1 MLERIFFGTMF
12 SAWLIDTAYLVAY
25 EPDHVRLFLLCMK
38 YTFLGLLRMVGLY

>member
-12 SAWLIDTAYLVAY
+12 SIWFASIGLLCVY
-25 EPDHVRLFLLCMK
+25 EPQKVELFLLCMK